1 MNHETTILTTLGG
14 AFRLFTISLMSPVN
28 VPQPLTS
35 FAAGVVVHLAF
46 FALGDSECQRL
57 RDLGVREGNEIH
69 VLKNDDTFVCKIDAS
84 RIALRREVA
93 MNVFA
98 TSPGH

>member
-1 MNHETTILTTLGG
+1 
-14 AFRLFTISLMSPVN
+14 MSPVN

-35 FAAGVVVHLAF
+35 FAAGVIVHLAF
-46 FALGDSECQRL
+46 FAVAAPEAQRL
-57 RDLGVREGNEIH
+57 RELGVREGNPIH
-69 VLKNDDTFVCKIDAS
+69 VLKNAETFVCKVEES

-98 TSPGH
+98 TSPGL

>member
-1 MNHETTILTTLGG
+1 
-14 AFRLFTISLMSPVN
+14 MSPIH

-35 FAAGVVVHLAF
+35 FAAGVMVNLSF
-46 FALGDSECQRL
+46 FALGDPEAQRL
-57 RDLGVREGNEIH
+57 RELGVIEGNVIH
-69 VLKNDDTFVCKIDAS
+69 VLKNGDTFVCCVESS

-98 TSPGH
+98 TPSIV